1 MDAPADSV
9 TIRHAFPD
17 DALALVR
24 LAILDSAEVPPQ
36 PLLVAEV
43 AGELRAALSLHDGGV
58 VAAPF
63 HPTRS
68 LVEFLLA
75 RASQLSA
82 PARSTEPRTRRR
94 GAGGVPIARL
104 RGSAA

>member
-43 AGELRAALSLHDGGV
+43 GGELRAALSLHDGGV
-58 VAAPF
+58 VADPF
-63 HPTRS
+63 HRTRS
-68 LVEFLLA
+68 LVELLLA

-82 PARSTEPRTRRR
+82 AARSTEPRTRRR
-94 GAGGVPIARL
+94 GSGGVLIARL
-104 RGSAA
+104 RGNA